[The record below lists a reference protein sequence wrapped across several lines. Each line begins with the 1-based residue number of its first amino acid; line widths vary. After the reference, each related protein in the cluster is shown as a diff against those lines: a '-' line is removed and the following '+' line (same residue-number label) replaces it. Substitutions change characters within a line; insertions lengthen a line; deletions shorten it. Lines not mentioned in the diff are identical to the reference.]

1 MHQPMEGDYEDDYS
15 YNVNFNQQGMR
26 MFYDHLC
33 YAIESWPGSPRRP
46 VDEQQMLQQ
55 LKIQVFAS
63 LLENNFENYGT
74 TN

>member
-1 MHQPMEGDYEDDYS
+1 MQDYMEGDDDGFS
-15 YNVNFNQQGMR
+15 YNINFNQQGMR

-33 YAIESWPGSPRRP
+33 YSIEVWPGSPRRP
-46 VDEQQMLQQ
+46 VDEQNMLQQ
-55 LKIQVFAS
+55 LKMQVFTS